1 MKNTLKLMLLVCV
14 CFAST
19 GAFATCGQG
28 AYLSVKDTP
37 GSDKYLFISDAD
49 WNKASNRSGYTVA
62 SQADIEAALD
72 KYYKV
77 EFGFLHNKDFVSL
90 ISNIFLV
97 ILLNKVAH
105 VNLVLPRASDKSFPR
120 FFRRHSFKQS
130 MTSKQRTCQVCKRVI
145 NPNKYE

>member
-1 MKNTLKLMLLVCV
+1 MKNILKLMLLVCV

-62 SQADIEAALD
+62 SQADIEAALAAAPESV
-72 KYYKV
+72 KRNYKPTNQV
-77 EFGFLHNKDFVSL
+77 SFLNMSQGAYQCGSASCTGESEPFVTLSAGHYFRGKKINKSATYKC
-90 ISNIFLV
+90 IYE
-97 ILLNKVAH
+97 IL
-105 VNLVLPRASDKSFPR
+105 F
-120 FFRRHSFKQS
+120 
-130 MTSKQRTCQVCKRVI
+130 
-145 NPNKYE
+145 